1 MLTTSVK
8 NEILQLSKVA
18 ASFRPS
24 LELNAL
30 ENMTATKLGGKP
42 YAEYLD
48 EWPACG
54 VKHCGDPMGF
64 VFQFRDREVDE
75 LNVFYYCQ
83 TCNDT
88 CLRSDSWEV
97 RNFIFPTQEKF
108 HACEPPIENELV
120 SDYVNMTSSKVTTSP
135 TWASLPSHSQSI
147 PDVCRSIDGQFPMD
161 QYYSRLPKGNIY
173 QQPQNSPVI
182 VGGHGFWP
190 QSVADTQCTKCKRPN
205 EFAAQVNY
213 EPTYGNDWPMQSN
226 LYLMRC
232 PFHTDH
238 FELVFQCH

>member
-1 MLTTSVK
+1 MLTTNVK

-24 LELNAL
+24 LESDTH
-30 ENMTATKLGGKP
+30 EDMIATKLGGKP

-54 VKHCGDPMGF
+54 AKHCGDPMRF
-64 VFQFRDREVDE
+64 VFQFRDPEVDE

-88 CLRSDSWEV
+88 CLGSKSWEV
-97 RNFIFPTQEKF
+97 RNFVYPTEGKYET
-108 HACEPPIENELV
+108 CTPPVDDELV
-120 SDYVNMTSSKVTTSP
+120 SDYVSMETRQITTSP
-135 TWASLPSHSQSI
+135 SWASLPTHSKSI
-147 PDVCRSIDGQFPMD
+147 SKACRSIDSQFPMD
-161 QYYSRLPKGNIY
+161 QYYAKLPKDNIY
-173 QQPQNSPVI
+173 RQPRNSPVI

-190 QSVADTQCTKCKRPN
+190 QSVAETQCTKCKRPN
-205 EFAAQVNY
+205 EFAAQINY
-213 EPTYGNDWPMQSN
+213 DPAYGNNWPMQSN